1 MSVAPAH
8 AADAPKVTAFNYVRA
23 ESDIQMKGYIESF
36 DILGKFHHN
45 RQPYDVDNQIT
56 IRGNR
61 DTIYSFGVFDLRSPV
76 TITLPETGGRYQSLM
91 IVNQDH
97 SIWSFYG
104 PRTGTL
110 TEEKVGTRYAIL
122 AIRTFADPNDEQ
134 DMKEAY
140 RLQDAVV
147 VEQADIGKFEVPDW
161 NKEEVEQMRD
171 TINVV
176 GSTVTDSFQ
185 NFSAGKRTWTRSTG
199 CWARHSAGAGCRR
212 MPQPMRSSFPEKN
225 DGKTPYTLTVT
236 DVPVYGFWSV
246 TLYDDKGYMPV
257 NEYNAYSFNNVTAK
271 KAEDGSIT
279 IHFGGDPKA
288 DNFLPIVPGWN
299 YIVRMYKPGPEI
311 LDGTLDLPGS
321 QNRQSRHERRSCCC
335 LWPRCGRACIAAPI
349 AYRRGPRTNHR
360 NELPAGWSRRG
371 RAGCC
376 RQRAH
381 R

>member
-1 MSVAPAH
+1 MRTKLLRVLPALLMAGTAICVVAPAH
-8 AADAPKVTAFNYVRA
+8 AADAPTVTAFNYVRA

-45 RQPYDVDNQIT
+45 RQPYDVNNQIT

-61 DTIYSFGVFDLRSPV
+61 DTLYSFGVFDLRSPV
-76 TITLPETGGRYQSLM
+76 TITLPETEGRYQSLM

-110 TEEKVGTRYAIL
+110 TEEKAGTRYVLL
-122 AIRTFADPNDEQ
+122 AIRTFVDPNDER

-140 RLQDAVV
+140 QLQYAVSF
-147 VEQADIGKFEVPDW
+147 EQADIGKFEIPDW
-161 NKEEVEQMRD
+161 NKEEVEQMRE
-171 TINVV
+171 
-176 GSTVTDSFQ
+176 TVNMVAATATDSSKMF
-185 NFSAGKRTWTRSTG
+185 GKKEELDPVYWLL
-199 CWARHSAGAGCRR
+199 GAALGWGGLPAEAATYANAVPK
-212 MPQPMRSSFPEKN
+212 MN

-311 LDGTLDLPGS
+311 LKGTWTFP
-321 QNRQSRHERRSCCC
+321 
-335 LWPRCGRACIAAPI
+335 AAK
-349 AYRRGPRTNHR
+349 
-360 NELPAGWSRRG
+360 PAE
-371 RAGCC
+371 
-376 RQRAH
+376 
-381 R
+381 

>member
-1 MSVAPAH
+1 MRTKLLRVLPALLMAGTAICVVAPAH
-8 AADAPKVTAFNYVRA
+8 AADAPTVTAFNYVRA

-45 RQPYDVDNQIT
+45 RQPYDVNNQIT

-61 DTIYSFGVFDLRSPV
+61 DTLYSFGVFDLRSPV
-76 TITLPETGGRYQSLM
+76 TITLPETEGRYQSLM

-110 TEEKVGTRYAIL
+110 TEEKAGTRYVLL
-122 AIRTFADPNDEQ
+122 AIRTFVDPNDEQ

-140 RLQDAVV
+140 QLQDAVSF
-147 VEQADIGKFEVPDW
+147 EQADIGKFEIPDW
-161 NKEEVEQMRD
+161 NKEEVEQMRE
-171 TINVV
+171 
-176 GSTVTDSFQ
+176 TVNMVAATATDSSKMF
-185 NFSAGKRTWTRSTG
+185 GKKEELDPVYWLL
-199 CWARHSAGAGCRR
+199 GAALGWGGLPAEAATYANAVPK
-212 MPQPMRSSFPEKN
+212 MN

-271 KAEDGSIT
+271 KAKDGSIT
-279 IHFGGDPKA
+279 IHFGGDPKE

-311 LDGTLDLPGS
+311 LDGTFKF
-321 QNRQSRHERRSCCC
+321 
-335 LWPRCGRACIAAPI
+335 
-349 AYRRGPRTNHR
+349 
-360 NELPAGWSRRG
+360 PASKV
-371 RAGCC
+371 AD
-376 RQRAH
+376 
-381 R
+381 